1 MRLDRRKGEREKRH
15 CMGRAKEREKTWT
28 IRLYMGGRVKEQL
41 TFHKESALE
50 RGMRWVMYVPPILRE
65 RERVKLEWI
74 EIRIVCTDVY
84 MGVGTKP
91 SPFVRG

>member
-1 MRLDRRKGEREKRH
+1 MRLDRRKGEREKTLY
-15 CMGRAKEREKTWT
+15 GKSERERENVDNKT
-28 IRLYMGGRVKEQL
+28 IHGGRVKEQL

-65 RERVKLEWI
+65 RKRVKLEWI

>member
-1 MRLDRRKGEREKRH
+1 
-15 CMGRAKEREKTWT
+15 
-28 IRLYMGGRVKEQL
+28 
-41 TFHKESALE
+41 
-50 RGMRWVMYVPPILRE
+50 MRWVMYVPPILRE